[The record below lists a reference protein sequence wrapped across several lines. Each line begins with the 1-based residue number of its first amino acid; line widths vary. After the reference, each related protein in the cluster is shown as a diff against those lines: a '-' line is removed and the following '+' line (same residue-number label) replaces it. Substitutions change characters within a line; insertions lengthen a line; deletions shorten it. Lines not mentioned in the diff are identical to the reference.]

1 LIDCVI
7 DGAVAMMDLVLA
19 LRDPGAS
26 PAIAAARAFLW
37 KVNFRALEK
46 GMKIGI
52 KSLSFI
58 PIDCQ

>member
-1 LIDCVI
+1 V
-7 DGAVAMMDLVLA
+7 
-19 LRDPGAS
+19 RDPGAS
-26 PAIAAARAFLW
+26 PEIAAARAFLW

-58 PIDCQ
+58 PIDRQ